1 MSAAAALQLDLFGDV
16 ERAEHAAERADRE
29 RRRDALTCLI
39 EAYPRT
45 LELLL
50 GDRRSEGG
58 EVKQGISGSWAY
70 SARASGF
77 WFQDRASWSAQLG
90 AWYQRPRRR
99 FGWAELDA
107 VAAAD
112 PRVDQVRA
120 WAESLTAA
128 DSWKDRYRP
137 FELWPH
143 PETWHPSYI
152 VSDHERPGWA
162 ERRAAWDLVL
172 AVLADARE
180 EL

>member
-1 MSAAAALQLDLFGDV
+1 MSAAALQLDLFGEV
-16 ERAEHAAERADRE
+16 EAAEHAAERADRE

-39 EAYPRT
+39 EAHPRT

-50 GDRRSEGG
+50 GDLRHEGG
-58 EVKQGISGSWAY
+58 EIKQGVSGGWAY
-70 SARASGF
+70 SVRANGF
-77 WFQDRASWSAQLG
+77 WFQDRDEWSRG
-90 AWYQRPRRR
+90 GGWYQRPKSR
-99 FGWAELDA
+99 FSWDERAA
-107 VAAAD
+107 IAAD
-112 PRVDQVRA
+112 PRVEQVRA
-120 WAESLTAA
+120 WSAALTAP

-152 VSDHERPGWA
+152 TSDHERPGWV

-172 AVLADARE
+172 AVLTDARE